1 VKIAFLQLSL
11 FPKHVGSFS
20 YMTIAAGIF
29 IVVGGHRCFNIVSFT
44 VVGRRDVMNCIP
56 DNVIYHPKHQD
67 TQRPPTQNAFRFIP
81 IPPRFSSLFIFG
93 RCRR

>member
-1 VKIAFLQLSL
+1 
-11 FPKHVGSFS
+11 
-20 YMTIAAGIF
+20 
-29 IVVGGHRCFNIVSFT
+29 
-44 VVGRRDVMNCIP
+44 VMNCIP
-56 DNVIYHPKHQD
+56 DNIIYHPKHQD